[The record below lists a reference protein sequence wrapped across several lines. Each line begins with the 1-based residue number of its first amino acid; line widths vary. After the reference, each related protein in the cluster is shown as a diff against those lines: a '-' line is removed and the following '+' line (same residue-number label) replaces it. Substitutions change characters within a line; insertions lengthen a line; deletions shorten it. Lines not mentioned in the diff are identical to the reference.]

1 MNLEK
6 LLTDRLEGTRSERVS
21 LKAILEVH
29 EEKMKKLLNQLS
41 VLAKAGSSHR
51 DTEVGSSDNPELH
64 VSLSCSHIDCNRLT
78 YIHALPLQGKV
89 GPELYR
95 SRLFV
100 CALFIVLS
108 LSQSRSLH
116 DYYTIT
122 VIT

>member
-78 YIHALPLQGKV
+78 YIHALPLQEKLKL
-89 GPELYR
+89 ELIK
-95 SRLFV
+95 LEKDH
-100 CALFIVLS
+100 ATT
-108 LSQSRSLH
+108 SQDNKNEREFMRER
-116 DYYTIT
+116 DKIR
-122 VIT
+122 